1 MKLRNTICIAITF
14 AATSTF
20 AQTPAPKPV
29 APKPAAPKPAVAKPA
44 AAKPPAAPAATPAA
58 KPELKPTDIVIEIG
72 DLKISKAEYEMLI
85 STLPDQVKAQATGA
99 DKKKV
104 AEQYADIRMLALKAK
119 KENITADPK
128 LAAQM
133 AFQTENFLAGAY
145 MKELQGKLKVD
156 DAEVQ
161 KLYES
166 NKAAYEQVKARHI
179 LIRFKDSR
187 VPVRE
192 GMKDLTKEEA
202 LEKAKEVRAKLTVE
216 NFQEMAKKESDDV
229 GSGAD
234 GGSLG
239 AFGKG
244 QMVPEFETAAFAQKV
259 GTISDPVGSAFGYH
273 IILVEDHSSKKLD
286 EVRTQLEEQAKPEM
300 LKKYVED
307 LRKSQNV
314 KLNDS
319 YFGN

>member
-1 MKLRNTICIAITF
+1 MKLRNTICIAATF
-14 AATSTF
+14 AATLTF

-44 AAKPPAAPAATPAA
+44 AVDPKPAAAPAA

-85 STLPDQVKAQATGA
+85 STLPDQVKAQATGP

-145 MKELQGKLKVD
+145 MKEMQGKLKVD

-161 KLYES
+161 KLYEA
-166 NKAAYEQVKARHI
+166 NKATYEQLKARHI

-239 AFGKG
+239 SFGKG

-273 IILVEDHSSKKLD
+273 IILVEDHSSKKLE
-286 EVRTQLEEQAKPEM
+286 EVRPQLEEQAKPEM
-300 LKKYVED
+300 LKKYVEA
-307 LRKSQNV
+307 LRKAQNV
-314 KLNDS
+314 KLNDN

>member
-1 MKLRNTICIAITF
+1 MKLRNTICIAATF
-14 AATSTF
+14 AATLTF

-29 APKPAAPKPAVAKPA
+29 APKPAAPKPAAVKPA
-44 AAKPPAAPAATPAA
+44 AAAPAAMPAA
-58 KPELKPTDIVIEIG
+58 KPELKPTDIIIEIG
-72 DLKISKAEYEMLI
+72 DLKISKAEYEMLV
-85 STLPDQVKAQATGA
+85 STLPDQVKTQATGPE
-99 DKKKV
+99 KKKV

-145 MKELQGKLKVD
+145 MKEMQGKLKVD

-161 KLYES
+161 KLYETI
-166 NKAAYEQVKARHI
+166 KASYDQVKARHI

-192 GMKDLTKEEA
+192 GMKELSKEEA
-202 LEKAKEVRAKLTVE
+202 LEKAKDVRSKLTLE

-239 AFGKG
+239 SFGKG
-244 QMVPEFETAAFAQKV
+244 QMVPEFEAAAFSQKV
-259 GTISDPVGSAFGYH
+259 GTISDPVASAFGYH
-273 IILVEDHSSKKLD
+273 IILVEDHSNKKLD
-286 EVRTQLEEQAKPEM
+286 EVRAQLEEQAKPEM
-300 LKKYVED
+300 LKKFVED